1 MPVTFVSCERSFSKR
16 KLIKDF
22 RRSTITQE
30 RLTDLGILS
39 IEFEIAEKINFNKVI
54 DTEMASV
61 KARKV
66 KF

>member
-1 MPVTFVSCERSFSKR
+1 M
-16 KLIKDF
+16 
-22 RRSTITQE
+22 
-30 RLTDLGILS
+30 GILS

-66 KF
+66 KFNLVQYFVISRYFRDLRRVFKTA